1 MSPSAAPMAV
11 FDEFLAPMELAWAF
25 DLVAR
30 RRSAFQTSQ
39 VIGDNDQGVQDPGYR
54 RSRVL
59 YDLGVFHQ
67 LVATRLTWFFPYIL
81 YKLGVPGFDIT
92 QVEVQLTSSGEGEFF
107 RPHADN
113 DNGPVRGRAITFV
126 LFCHREPQVFSGGY
140 LRLFGRDPGTGDHL
154 MEEATVVTPSQN
166 RMVLFPSDR
175 LHEVTAVACPSRD
188 ILDTRLTLN
197 GWLHR

>member
-1 MSPSAAPMAV
+1 MSPTAAPLAV
-11 FDEFLAPMELAWAF
+11 FDEFLAPMELGWAH

-30 RRSAFQTSQ
+30 QRSAFQASQ
-39 VIGDNDQGVQDPGYR
+39 VIGDNDQGVQDPGHR
-54 RSRVL
+54 RSHVL

-67 LVATRLTWFFPYIL
+67 LMTVRLAWFFPHIVYR
-81 YKLGVPGFDIT
+81 LGIPAFAIT
-92 QVEVQLTSSGEGEFF
+92 QVELQLTSSGEGEFF
-107 RPHADN
+107 RPHTDN

-126 LFCHREPQVFSGGY
+126 LFCHREPPRFSGGQ
-140 LRLFGRDPGTGDHL
+140 LRLYGRDPGTGAAL
-154 MEEATVVTPSQN
+154 MEEATVVTPLQN

-175 LHEVTAVACPSRD
+175 LHEVTPVACPSHD